1 MRCLHLGRAIVLSLV
16 LVGCAAR
23 QRSTLPE
30 ETDEAYRDR
39 ILSMLESQEGSKQG
53 QEKTGAAA
61 AREASASVPRTE
73 AAGAPPLS
81 ESLYAN
87 TQARYQ
93 ALQSKLRARQATLD
107 SLRRVL
113 ASADREMA
121 RLEQQVKEARS
132 APAASAGRRVSTA
145 ASSFEAQYQ
154 ATLSLVEQ
162 QSFQRAIAE
171 FERLIATHPQHPLA
185 DNCQYWIGQCYY
197 DLGRYDE
204 AIAAF
209 LKVFSFAATDKY
221 DDAHLMICK
230 SYIALGER
238 AAARAE
244 LSSFLLHHPTSEY
257 RAVAQAL
264 LRRL

>member
-1 MRCLHLGRAIVLSLV
+1 MAIALSLV
-16 LVGCAAR
+16 LAGCAAR
-23 QRSTLPE
+23 RQSALPE

-39 ILSMLESQEGSKQG
+39 ILSLLESEEGSKQG
-53 QEKTGAAA
+53 QATTGTAAA
-61 AREASASVPRTE
+61 MEATASVPQRE
-73 AAGAPPLS
+73 ATSAPPLS
-81 ESLYAN
+81 GSLYAS
-87 TQARYQ
+87 TQARYD

-121 RLEQQVKEARS
+121 RLEQQVREART
-132 APAASAGRRVSTA
+132 APAPTTGRPVPTA
-145 ASSFEAQYQ
+145 ASSYEAQYQ
-154 ATLSLVEQ
+154 AALSLVERQ
-162 QSFQRAIAE
+162 NFHRAISE
-171 FERLIATHPQHPLA
+171 FERLIAANPQHRLA

-244 LSSFLLHHPTSEY
+244 LNSFLLHHPTSEY

>member
-1 MRCLHLGRAIVLSLV
+1 MRCLHLGLTIVLSLV
-16 LVGCAAR
+16 LAGCAAR
-23 QRSTLPE
+23 QQSTLPE

-39 ILSMLESQEGSKQG
+39 ILSMLESEEGTKQG

-61 AREASASVPRTE
+61 AQEASTSAPQKE
-73 AAGAPPLS
+73 ATSAPSLS
-81 ESLYAN
+81 ESLYAS
-87 TQARYQ
+87 TQARYE

-113 ASADREMA
+113 ASADQEMA
-121 RLEQQVKEARS
+121 RLEQQVNEARS
-132 APAASAGRRVSTA
+132 APATTVARSVSVA

-154 ATLSLVEQ
+154 AALSLVERQ
-162 QSFQRAIAE
+162 NFQRAITE
-171 FERLIATHPQHPLA
+171 FEKLIAVNPRHPLA

-244 LSSFLLHHPTSEY
+244 LNSFLLHHPTSEY
-257 RAVAQAL
+257 RAAAEAL